1 MQLKSYLY
9 GAWAVLVSCTPLMAQ
24 ANLALD
30 KSVTPKQLVE
40 RLWPHNKPINQI
52 AIIKA
57 VAPYANAHTA
67 DWHDGYKTPFYV
79 DRPEDSADPV
89 FFAWLFN
96 GHQYISAV
104 VSINSDPVP
113 LADYKHEDENPLTD
127 MSSWINTRQQTCHL
141 FMLNP
146 DLSVN
151 AVFPINIVR
160 VKGRLVGKPR
170 CSYVK
175 AMAVAKAVPDAM
187 LITLGYSDSAAPA
200 DKNESPREFITTVL
214 LRFSEQK
221 GKLNIQQ
228 DDRCL
233 ENPSPFKTIAAARK
247 ALSSPECR
255 WVEKR

>member
-1 MQLKSYLY
+1 MQFKSYLY
-9 GAWAVLVSCTPLMAQ
+9 GTIALLILFMPLMAK
-24 ANLALD
+24 AELTLNP
-30 KSVTPKQLVE
+30 SVKPKQAFAKLD
-40 RLWPHNKPINQI
+40 PDIFN
-52 AIIKA
+52 IIK
-57 VAPYANAHTA
+57 PYAEVHSPVWDGNKMAYGQIGA
-67 DWHDGYKTPFYV
+67 DDYGDAVY
-79 DRPEDSADPV
+79 
-89 FFAWLFN
+89 FAWLFN
-96 GHQYISAV
+96 GHQYFSAV
-104 VSINSDPVP
+104 ASINSDPVP
-113 LADYKHEDENPLTD
+113 LADYKHEDDNPLTD
-127 MSSWINTRQQTCHL
+127 MSFHINARQQTCHL

-255 WVEKR
+255 WVEKQ

>member
-1 MQLKSYLY
+1 MKLKSYRYTILSLI
-9 GAWAVLVSCTPLMAQ
+9 ACMPWIAHADLT
-24 ANLALD
+24 LD
-30 KSVTPKQLVE
+30 RSVTLKQTFAKLDTTIDHIVKPYADAHTPI
-40 RLWPHNKPINQI
+40 WPDGFNGYK
-52 AIIKA
+52 
-57 VAPYANAHTA
+57 APYYI
-67 DWHDGYKTPFYV
+67 DGPAMY
-79 DRPEDSADPV
+79 EDSAY
-89 FFAWLFN
+89 FAWLFN
-96 GHQYISAV
+96 GHQYYSAV
-104 VSINSDPVP
+104 ASINSDPVP
-113 LADYKHEDENPLTD
+113 LADYKHEDDNPLTD
-127 MSSWINTRQQTCHL
+127 MSFHINARQQACHL

-146 DLSVN
+146 DLSLN

-175 AMAVAKAVPDAM
+175 AMAVAKEVPDAM

-214 LRFSEQK
+214 LRFSEQN

-247 ALSSPECR
+247 ALNSPECR
-255 WVEKR
+255 WLEKP

>member
-1 MQLKSYLY
+1 MY
-9 GAWAVLVSCTPLMAQ
+9 
-24 ANLALD
+24 
-30 KSVTPKQLVE
+30 
-40 RLWPHNKPINQI
+40 
-52 AIIKA
+52 
-57 VAPYANAHTA
+57 
-67 DWHDGYKTPFYV
+67 
-79 DRPEDSADPV
+79 EDSAY
-89 FFAWLFN
+89 FAWLFN
-96 GHQYISAV
+96 GRQYYSALA
-104 VSINSDPVP
+104 SINSDPVP
-113 LADYKHEDENPLTD
+113 LADCKHDSDNPLAD
-127 MSSWINTRQQTCHL
+127 NCNWINERQQTCHL

-200 DKNESPREFITTVL
+200 DKNESPQEFITTVL
-214 LRFSEQK
+214 LRFSEQN

-247 ALSSPECR
+247 ALNSRQCR
-255 WVEKR
+255 WLETK

>member
-1 MQLKSYLY
+1 MKLKSYCYTTLLSLI
-9 GAWAVLVSCTPLMAQ
+9 VCTPLMVHAE
-24 ANLALD
+24 LILD
-30 KSVTPKQLVE
+30 KSVTSKQLYKKIY
-40 RLWPHNKPINQI
+40 PTID
-52 AIIKA
+52 KA
-57 VAPYANAHTA
+57 VGPYAKAHTPVWPDGFSGYKAPYDIDNSE
-67 DWHDGYKTPFYV
+67 DGAPP
-79 DRPEDSADPV
+79 D

-96 GHQYISAV
+96 GRQYISAV
-104 VSINSDPVP
+104 ASINSDPVP
-113 LADYKHEDENPLTD
+113 LADYRHEDDNPLTD
-127 MSSWINTRQQTCHL
+127 MSSWINKRQQTCHL

-151 AVFPINIVR
+151 VVFPINIVR